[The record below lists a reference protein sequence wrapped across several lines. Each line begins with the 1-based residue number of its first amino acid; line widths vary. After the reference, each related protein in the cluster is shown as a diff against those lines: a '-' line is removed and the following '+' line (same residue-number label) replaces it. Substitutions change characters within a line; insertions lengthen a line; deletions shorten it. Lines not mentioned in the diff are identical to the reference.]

1 MNRMAWV
8 VLVAAGGVGCATS
21 KGAMSLAEENFPR
34 RAELQQVA
42 LRVPKLDTA
51 KHDAV
56 AVDSWTLQGP
66 FPTEVVLTPVK
77 PSTPWELELAASVP
91 ALGNALT
98 ADQQCI
104 AREVA
109 RFMLVHQGNPG
120 NSLQAFIDR
129 RCGTTAVH
137 VRVSSLSGEV
147 PEQVSEAEWLAQWKA
162 GLVQQAKALGAPGMV
177 GLSALREGKHAV
189 LVLTT
194 AEPGARYTAAIPLV
208 GSSGSVILRG
218 RLASGTAERIEALIN
233 KGPYGVARC
242 KTLDVLTPP
251 EFALECP
258 VEASDLHSSVELVAY
273 DAGRMLGRRLASL
286 LLWPRGAPVNEWK
299 GPAGKEEV
307 AAGEFESRFV
317 MAVNAVRTAAGLPL
331 LSLTASQS
339 ATARQLAPHYFSAAF
354 GEGDPLDSDRVALGM
369 MAGWDVG
376 LDIVSAGFASMWLSG
391 TRDLA
396 VYLEF
401 ILDSPYTRQ
410 SLIDPRATHLAV
422 GAVEN
427 VVSSLAAIFATY
439 VPLGHFE
446 RKEAE
451 AALVL
456 RLNQM
461 RVDRKLQL
469 ARRSIWPTDEGAV
482 VEANLAAKRWNPRD
496 ALQHLLN
503 TSAEVTQG
511 RVSGYVQLVD
521 DLQNFQFPP
530 EVLSRPDVD
539 VFVNVSVYRGEDWAH
554 SRYVVCFVIADGK
567 DVQTA
572 AR

>member
-66 FPTEVVLTPVK
+66 FPTEVVSTPVK

-109 RFMLVHQGNPG
+109 RFMLVHKGNPG

-162 GLVQQAKALGAPGMV
+162 GLVQRAKA
-177 GLSALREGKHAV
+177 
-189 LVLTT
+189 
-194 AEPGARYTAAIPLV
+194 
-208 GSSGSVILRG
+208 
-218 RLASGTAERIEALIN
+218 
-233 KGPYGVARC
+233 
-242 KTLDVLTPP
+242 
-251 EFALECP
+251 
-258 VEASDLHSSVELVAY
+258 
-273 DAGRMLGRRLASL
+273 
-286 LLWPRGAPVNEWK
+286 
-299 GPAGKEEV
+299 
-307 AAGEFESRFV
+307 
-317 MAVNAVRTAAGLPL
+317 
-331 LSLTASQS
+331 
-339 ATARQLAPHYFSAAF
+339 
-354 GEGDPLDSDRVALGM
+354 
-369 MAGWDVG
+369 
-376 LDIVSAGFASMWLSG
+376 
-391 TRDLA
+391 
-396 VYLEF
+396 
-401 ILDSPYTRQ
+401 
-410 SLIDPRATHLAV
+410 
-422 GAVEN
+422 
-427 VVSSLAAIFATY
+427 
-439 VPLGHFE
+439 
-446 RKEAE
+446 
-451 AALVL
+451 
-456 RLNQM
+456 
-461 RVDRKLQL
+461 
-469 ARRSIWPTDEGAV
+469 
-482 VEANLAAKRWNPRD
+482 
-496 ALQHLLN
+496 LN

-511 RVSGYVQLVD
+511 RLSGYVQLVD

-530 EVLSRPDVD
+530 EVLTRPDVD

-554 SRYVVCFVIADGK
+554 SRYVVCFVIADGRA
-567 DVQTA
+567 VQTA